1 MGKLFLWNAD
11 RIKQDAD
18 HRLLNDT
25 LINKFNNVNPNVIDW
40 NQAIEPGFYGSAANV
55 DNSPIKNTPLAGE
68 IVASENFIIQKV
80 YPDMIN
86 KTLEFYVRKGTIN
99 DTNNITW
106 DIWYKIK
113 EKMELING
121 DNTTYII
128 KGYDSSSS
136 VNLFTGLIPST
147 VTSIIFTDIDIA
159 IDATLI
165 DVDEDGDGGVV
176 AWLDTSDNT
185 KMYVS
190 TQYAGIKVEGNIN
203 SSKLFYSNSNLTELN
218 LSNFD
223 TSNVKDMSYMFSG
236 CVRLSKLIDFN
247 LNTNSATD
255 MRAMFYNCSKLTTLD
270 LSSFNTSAVTTMSYM
285 FQGCTSL
292 NSLDLSNFDT
302 SNVSNTSYMF
312 DMCSNLEY
320 LNVSS
325 FNTTKISNMIAMF
338 WKCNKLKEL
347 DLSSFDTTNTINMQ
361 SMFSNCTSL
370 TSLDLSSFDTNKV
383 SYMDSLFTNCHNL
396 TTIKV
401 GNKFKWITTLNKLGL
416 VDDTWQDET
425 GTQYTPSDTF
435 PSNVAH
441 TYTKVL

>member
-68 IVASENFIIQKV
+68 IVASKNFIIQKV

-106 DIWYKIK
+106 DIWYKKVK

-136 VNLFTGLIPST
+136 SNLFTGLIPST

-165 DVDEDGDGGVV
+165 DEDGDGGVV

-190 TQYAGIKVEGNIN
+190 TQYAGIKVEGNSN
-203 SSKLFYSNSNLTELN
+203 SSKLFYNNSNLTELN
-218 LSNFD
+218 LSN
-223 TSNVKDMSYMFSG
+223 
-236 CVRLSKLIDFN
+236 
-247 LNTNSATD
+247 
-255 MRAMFYNCSKLTTLD
+255 
-270 LSSFNTSAVTTMSYM
+270 
-285 FQGCTSL
+285 
-292 NSLDLSNFDT
+292 
-302 SNVSNTSYMF
+302 
-312 DMCSNLEY
+312 
-320 LNVSS
+320 
-325 FNTTKISNMIAMF
+325 
-338 WKCNKLKEL
+338 
-347 DLSSFDTTNTINMQ
+347 FDTTNTINMQ
-361 SMFSNCTSL
+361 SMFSNCTNL
-370 TSLDLSSFDTNKV
+370 ASLDLTN
-383 SYMDSLFTNCHNL
+383 FN
-396 TTIKV
+396 TIKV
-401 GNKFKWITTLNKLGL
+401 GNKFK
-416 VDDTWQDET
+416 
-425 GTQYTPSDTF
+425 
-435 PSNVAH
+435 
-441 TYTKVL
+441 